1 VQGRYDAPTRISSF
15 GTSGIVSANGR
26 HCMQIYV
33 RTDNNIDGSGKLT
46 AYVEGEVAAALSR
59 FSDHITRI
67 DVHLSDESGGR
78 ATGGDIRC
86 MIEARPA
93 GQMPVTVT
101 DDAGAV
107 DAALVGAIH
116 RLNHLLESHEGRQE
130 DQHARASIR
139 GTRPSDR

>member
-1 VQGRYDAPTRISSF
+1 
-15 GTSGIVSANGR
+15 
-26 HCMQIYV
+26 MQIYV

-59 FSDHITRI
+59 FSDHITRVE
-67 DVHLSDESGGR
+67 VHLSDESGGR
-78 ATGGDIRC
+78 ATGADIRC

-93 GQMPVTVT
+93 GQTPVTVT
-101 DDAGAV
+101 DDAGSV

-139 GTRPSDR
+139 GHADQ

>member
-1 VQGRYDAPTRISSF
+1 
-15 GTSGIVSANGR
+15 
-26 HCMQIYV
+26 MQIYV

-46 AYVEGEVAAALSR
+46 AYVEREVTTALSR
-59 FSDHITRI
+59 FGDHITRI

-78 ATGGDIRC
+78 ATSAVRC

-93 GQMPVTVT
+93 GQTPVTVT
-101 DDAGAV
+101 DDAGSV
-107 DAALVGAIH
+107 DAALMGAIH

-139 GTRPSDR
+139 GHADQ